1 MSCFFDIEYEN
12 YAWGYEHNGILILE
26 DSDINVYD
34 LSNFKNTK
42 TNIQTKYDNSINIGK
57 LPQDTMNHLC
67 LLLSKVKPS
76 EIYLKSVGFD
86 GGNTSYIG
94 YIQSINGWNEI
105 KLKIDGDMY
114 GENPTATE
122 LVILLEEIY
131 KNTNKIHRKIV

>member
-57 LPQDTMNHLC
+57 LPQDTMNGCC

-76 EIYLKSVGFD
+76 KMSLKKCW
-86 GGNTSYIG
+86 I
-94 YIQSINGWNEI
+94 
-105 KLKIDGDMY
+105 
-114 GENPTATE
+114 
-122 LVILLEEIY
+122 
-131 KNTNKIHRKIV
+131 